1 MAIGFR
7 NDSVRL
13 DHCDHRSLWLV
24 GSQLFNPYP
33 LKTGRLWIT
42 ISRVSISA
50 IYHLFPI
57 LQKSHDLI
65 FIYSPGMRDF
75 NYEVAKFYHRL
86 ALENYKKEKSFDTS

>member
-1 MAIGFR
+1 M
-7 NDSVRL
+7 V
-13 DHCDHRSLWLV
+13 
-24 GSQLFNPYP
+24 PM
-33 LKTGRLWIT
+33 
-42 ISRVSISA
+42 VSIAA